1 MKYTSALVPLRLR
14 DLWKYMV
21 QCSRWSTGTR
31 VYIYVHSAMKLAS
44 AYDLIMWRGLKLM
57 V

>member
-1 MKYTSALVPLRLR
+1 MKYTPALVPSRLR

-21 QCSRWSTGTR
+21 QCSGWSTRIG
-31 VYIYVHSAMKLAS
+31 VYISVHSAMKLAS
-44 AYDLIMWRGLKLM
+44 AYDLIVWRGLKLM